1 MVGMQIGIIGGG
13 LMGLALA
20 RRLSDRG
27 HNVSVYEADSQLGGL
42 ATHHD
47 YGAFIWDRFYHV
59 ILPTDTHLLNFLNE
73 IGLREQVGWS
83 TTQTG
88 FFVDEQFH
96 SLNSSMDFLRFPPLG
111 LWSKFRLAFTIL
123 YCSRVNDWRRLE
135 QIPVD
140 RWLTRLSGRNTFE
153 KLWKPLLLAKLGIQY
168 QRVSA
173 VFIWTYIKRMF
184 SARDSAAQKEQLGYV
199 SGGYRSVFETL
210 RQDIVQAGGNVHTEV
225 KVRGITPSAGH
236 GIQLQLKDGIASFD
250 KVVFT
255 APTSILSRM
264 VTDSLASVEDRGST
278 VEYLGVVCVVLVTRQ
293 PLMPY
298 YVLNIA
304 DARIPFTGVIGM
316 TNVVPST
323 ETAGLFLTYLP
334 KYVMADDP
342 LLKSTD
348 DEIMVQFLAG
358 LNLLFPELDQE
369 QIVSCHVNRAARV
382 QPLQVLGFSQI
393 VQRCET
399 RHPDFFVLNTAQFVA
414 GTLNNNEV
422 IGAVDHF
429 MAQHGHEF
437 TD

>member
-1 MVGMQIGIIGGG
+1 
-13 LMGLALA
+13 MGLALA
-20 RRLSDRG
+20 RRLSGQG
-27 HNVSVYEADSQLGGL
+27 HNVSVYETDKQLGGL

-47 YGAFIWDRFYHV
+47 YGAFFWDRFYHV
-59 ILPTDTHLLNFLNE
+59 ILPSDTHLLGFLSD

-96 SLNSSMDFLRFPPLG
+96 PLSNSMDFLRFPPLS
-111 LWSKFRLAFTIL
+111 LWSKFRLALTIL

-135 QIPVD
+135 QITVD
-140 RWLTRLSGRNTFE
+140 RWLTRLSGRKTFD
-153 KLWKPLLLAKLGIQY
+153 KLWKPLLLAKLGVQY

-184 SARDSAAQKEQLGYV
+184 SARDSTAQKEQLGYI
-199 SGGYRSVFETL
+199 SGGYRNVFVTL
-210 RQDIVQAGGNVHTEV
+210 RQDIVQAGGSVHTEA
-225 KVRGITPSAGH
+225 KVIGIKPAAGH
-236 GIQLQLKDGIASFD
+236 GIELQLQDGMANFD

-255 APTSILSRM
+255 APTSILSRL
-264 VTDSLASVEDRGST
+264 VPDSLASVEERGSA

-293 PLMPY
+293 PMMPY

-316 TNVVPST
+316 TNVVPNT
-323 ETAGLFLTYLP
+323 ETAGLHLTYLP
-334 KYVMADDP
+334 KYVTADDP
-342 LLKSTD
+342 LLQSSD
-348 DEIMVQFLAG
+348 DEVQTQFLAG
-358 LNLLFPELDQE
+358 LKLLFPKFEQN
-369 QIVSCHVNRAARV
+369 QIVSCVVNRATKV
-382 QPLQVLGFSQI
+382 QPLQVVGFSQI
-393 VQRCET
+393 VPRCET
-399 RHPDFFVLNTAQFVA
+399 RHPDFFVLNTAQLVA

>member
-1 MVGMQIGIIGGG
+1 MQIGIIGGG

-225 KVRGITPSAGH
+225 KVRGITPSARH

-264 VTDSLASVEDRGST
+264 VTDSLVSVEDRGSA

>member
-1 MVGMQIGIIGGG
+1 
-13 LMGLALA
+13 MGLALA

-27 HNVSVYEADSQLGGL
+27 HNISVYEADSQLGGL

-96 SLNSSMDFLRFPPLG
+96 SLNGSMDFLRFPPLG
-111 LWSKFRLAFTIL
+111 LWSKFRLALAIL

-153 KLWKPLLLAKLGIQY
+153 KLWKPLLLAKLGSQY

-199 SGGYRSVFETL
+199 SGGYRNVFETL
-210 RQDIVQAGGNVHTEV
+210 RQDIVQAGGNVYTEV
-225 KVRGITPSAGH
+225 KVRGITPAAGH
-236 GIQLQLKDGIASFD
+236 GIQLQLKDGMANYD

-264 VTDSLASVEDRGST
+264 VTDTLASVEERGSA

-334 KYVMADDP
+334 KYVMADDS
-342 LLKSTD
+342 LLNSTD
-348 DEIMVQFLAG
+348 DEIKVQFLAG

-393 VQRCET
+393 VPRCET

-437 TD
+437 TDQYLGER

>member
-1 MVGMQIGIIGGG
+1 
-13 LMGLALA
+13 MGLALA
-20 RRLSDRG
+20 RRLAGQG
-27 HNVSVYEADSQLGGL
+27 HSVSVYEADKQLGGL

-47 YGAFIWDRFYHV
+47 FGGFFWDRFYHV
-59 ILPTDTHLLNFLNE
+59 ILPTDTYLLDFLKD
-73 IGLREQVGWS
+73 IGLREHVGWT

-96 SLNSSMDFLRFPPLG
+96 PLNSSVDFLRFPPLS
-111 LWSKFRLAFTIL
+111 LWSKFRLALTIL

-135 QIPVD
+135 RITVD
-140 RWLTRLSGRNTFE
+140 QWLTRLSGRKTFD
-153 KLWKPLLLAKLGIQY
+153 KLWKPLLLAKLGVQY

-199 SGGYRSVFETL
+199 RGGYKRVFETL
-210 RQDIVQAGGNVHTEV
+210 QQDIERAGGSVHSGSQV
-225 KVRGITPSAGH
+225 KAITPAPQH
-236 GIQLQLKDGIASFD
+236 GIQLQLQDGTANFD

-255 APTSILSRM
+255 APTSVLSHL
-264 VTDSLASVEDRGST
+264 VPDSLASVEERGAA

-316 TNVVPST
+316 SNVVPSA
-323 ETAGLFLTYLP
+323 ETAGLHLTYLP
-334 KYVMADDP
+334 KYVTADDP
-342 LLKSTD
+342 LLQSSD
-348 DEIMVQFLAG
+348 DEILAQFLAG
-358 LNLLFPELDQE
+358 LKLLFPAFDQE
-369 QIVSCHVNRAARV
+369 QIVSRHVNRAAKV
-382 QPLQVLGFSQI
+382 QPLQVIGFSDI
-393 VQRCET
+393 VPRSQS

-422 IGAVDHF
+422 IGAVNQF
-429 MAQHGHEF
+429 MTEHGDTF
-437 TD
+437 TDPYLQNSRNRH